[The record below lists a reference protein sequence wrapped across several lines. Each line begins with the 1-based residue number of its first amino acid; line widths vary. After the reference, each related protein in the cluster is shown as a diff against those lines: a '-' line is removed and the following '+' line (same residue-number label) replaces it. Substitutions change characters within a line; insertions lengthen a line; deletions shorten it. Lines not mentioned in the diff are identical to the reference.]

1 MKPYSYFEQSTDTQ
15 KYLKSLSDLFFN
27 YVRLLFTDDEL
38 IFNKDNFFRVEFKKS
53 IIRGLIRYNVVSS
66 DFLSSI
72 KSDFSRI
79 KKIDKETISIDNL
92 YLLFHLSNDLSE
104 EGTYHVDSR
113 IETFTLWSP
122 LVDYDYPSINF
133 FWPGYNFFKI
143 LKLLKLNILR
153 KYFIKTLQ
161 NPKKNNTYFWDGRV
175 PHKGR
180 LNSSKKFSAAM
191 TSNVILNNTSNNF
204 YGDKLSTYTNID
216 NKEILADFEK
226 LFKFIENN
234 ILIIENSEEKF
245 DECVKNLEKIDNF
258 QLNIKNLN
266 IFSFALSLLAQRTNA
281 LIDNQ
286 LNTKISNL
294 IDLLALRLNTE
305 NLSSKDRI
313 SKSNFISDN
322 DKIKFIK

>member
-1 MKPYSYFEQSTDTQ
+1 
-15 KYLKSLSDLFFN
+15 
-27 YVRLLFTDDEL
+27 
-38 IFNKDNFFRVEFKKS
+38 
-53 IIRGLIRYNVVSS
+53 
-66 DFLSSI
+66 
-72 KSDFSRI
+72 
-79 KKIDKETISIDNL
+79 
-92 YLLFHLSNDLSE
+92 
-104 EGTYHVDSR
+104 
-113 IETFTLWSP
+113 
-122 LVDYDYPSINF
+122 
-133 FWPGYNFFKI
+133 
-143 LKLLKLNILR
+143 
-153 KYFIKTLQ
+153 
-161 NPKKNNTYFWDGRV
+161 
-175 PHKGR
+175 
-180 LNSSKKFSAAM
+180 M

-234 ILIIENSEEKF
+234 VLIIENSEEKF

>member
-1 MKPYSYFEQSTDTQ
+1 M
-15 KYLKSLSDLFFN
+15 
-27 YVRLLFTDDEL
+27 
-38 IFNKDNFFRVEFKKS
+38 
-53 IIRGLIRYNVVSS
+53 
-66 DFLSSI
+66 
-72 KSDFSRI
+72 
-79 KKIDKETISIDNL
+79 
-92 YLLFHLSNDLSE
+92 
-104 EGTYHVDSR
+104 
-113 IETFTLWSP
+113 
-122 LVDYDYPSINF
+122 
-133 FWPGYNFFKI
+133 
-143 LKLLKLNILR
+143 
-153 KYFIKTLQ
+153 
-161 NPKKNNTYFWDGRV
+161 
-175 PHKGR
+175 
-180 LNSSKKFSAAM
+180 
-191 TSNVILNNTSNNF
+191 ILNNTSNNF

>member
-53 IIRGLIRYNVVSS
+53 IIRGLIRYNDVSS

-79 KKIDKETISIDNL
+79 KNLDKESISIDNL

-113 IETFTLWSP
+113 IQTFTLWSP
-122 LVDYDYPSINF
+122 LIDYDYPSINF

-143 LKLLKLNILR
+143 LKFFRLNIFR
-153 KYFIKTLQ
+153 KFFIKTLQ
-161 NPKKNNTYFWDGRV
+161 NPKKNNTYFWDGRI

-180 LNSSKKFSAAM
+180 LNSSKKFSAAI
-191 TSNVILNNTSNNF
+191 TSNVVLKDSSYNF
-204 YGDKLSTYTNID
+204 YGNRQSS
-216 NKEILADFEK
+216 F
-226 LFKFIENN
+226 
-234 ILIIENSEEKF
+234 
-245 DECVKNLEKIDNF
+245 
-258 QLNIKNLN
+258 
-266 IFSFALSLLAQRTNA
+266 FSNCPNEL
-281 LIDNQ
+281 
-286 LNTKISNL
+286 
-294 IDLLALRLNTE
+294 
-305 NLSSKDRI
+305 
-313 SKSNFISDN
+313 
-322 DKIKFIK
+322 

>member
-1 MKPYSYFEQSTDTQ
+1 
-15 KYLKSLSDLFFN
+15 
-27 YVRLLFTDDEL
+27 
-38 IFNKDNFFRVEFKKS
+38 
-53 IIRGLIRYNVVSS
+53 
-66 DFLSSI
+66 
-72 KSDFSRI
+72 
-79 KKIDKETISIDNL
+79 
-92 YLLFHLSNDLSE
+92 
-104 EGTYHVDSR
+104 
-113 IETFTLWSP
+113 
-122 LVDYDYPSINF
+122 
-133 FWPGYNFFKI
+133 
-143 LKLLKLNILR
+143 
-153 KYFIKTLQ
+153 
-161 NPKKNNTYFWDGRV
+161 
-175 PHKGR
+175 
-180 LNSSKKFSAAM
+180 M

-204 YGDKLSTYTNID
+204 YGAKLSTYTNID
-216 NKEILADFEK
+216 NEEILADFDK

-234 ILIIENSEEKF
+234 VLIIEKSEEKF
-245 DECVKNLEKIDNF
+245 DECVKNLEKTDNF